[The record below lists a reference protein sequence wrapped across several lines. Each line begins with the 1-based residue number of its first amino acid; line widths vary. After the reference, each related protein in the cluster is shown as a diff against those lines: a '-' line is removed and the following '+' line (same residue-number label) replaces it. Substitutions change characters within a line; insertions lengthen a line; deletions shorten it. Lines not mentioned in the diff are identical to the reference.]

1 MKRDGNGSASRD
13 APIGI
18 FGGTFDPVHRGH
30 IQVALDASEAL
41 ELDDFR
47 LVPAGDPPHRDGTH
61 APVANRVDMLRLA
74 LRGYTGLQIDTREVD
89 RPGRSYMV
97 DTLESLR
104 EAHPDSPL
112 MLVLGQ
118 DAANGLDRWHEWQRL
133 PQLAHL
139 VVMTR
144 PGERPMYGG
153 QLGAVLNHR
162 ETSEIDRLKAATSG
176 LLLHLEVSPV
186 DISSTEIRRRI
197 AAGDPVVTLLPPGV
211 LSYIEAHGLYGA
223 GDSA

>member
-1 MKRDGNGSASRD
+1 MMTQNRARGDT
-13 APIGI
+13 PIGL

-41 ELDDFR
+41 DLADFR
-47 LVPAGDPPHRDGTH
+47 LLPAGDPPHRDGTH
-61 APVANRVDMLRLA
+61 ASAAHRVAMLRLA
-74 LRGYTGLQIDTREVD
+74 LRGYSGLRIDTREVD

-97 DTLESLR
+97 DTLEGLR
-104 EAHPDSPL
+104 EEYPDAPL
-112 MLVLGQ
+112 VLVLGQ
-118 DAANGLDRWHEWQRL
+118 DAANGLGRWHRWQRL

-153 QLGAVLNHR
+153 QLGAALNHR
-162 ETSEIDRLKAATSG
+162 ETRDIDRLKSATSG
-176 LLLHLEVSPV
+176 LLLHLDVSPM
-186 DISSTEIRRRI
+186 DISSTEIRRRV

-211 LSYIEAHGLYGA
+211 LSYIETHGLYGA
-223 GDSA
+223 GGTT